1 MYLDKINNSRKDILF
16 LSYGSS
22 NAYYGVIFCILTLHY
37 HLRKNWTNLHLVIYT
52 DNPSIFKK
60 YFKDL
65 PITFELLSKEQIAE
79 WIKPYGYIHR
89 MKTCILKDCFS
100 KHGNDILY
108 TDGDTFFLKD
118 PRPLIERISKET
130 SVLCNFEGD
139 MNDSSEHENLLWTTL
154 RSILRNNTFTL
165 HKKTFKIPFSTQM
178 WNAGI
183 TGLSHD
189 KAYLMDDVLSIT
201 DQIFGIKPL
210 FYAEQFA
217 LDYIVQNNSKI
228 IPSED
233 YILHYWQKINN
244 VKPFDTHIKQLMEKS
259 KFTNLDDFSEK
270 AFNLSQNFHKLKETI
285 IKEPLLKRIKYRLKL
300 ILEVAK
306 KGYID

>member
-1 MYLDKINNSRKDILF
+1 MIEESTNSRKDVLF
-16 LSYGSS
+16 LAYGSN
-22 NAYYGVIFCILTLHY
+22 NAYYGVIFCIFTLYY
-37 HLRKNWTNLHLVIYT
+37 HLNKKWGNLHLVIYT
-52 DNPSIFKK
+52 DNSEIFNK
-60 YFKDL
+60 YFSSF
-65 PITFELLSKEQIAE
+65 PITYEYLSKEQIAE

-89 MKTCILKDCFS
+89 MKTCILKDCFA

-118 PRPLIERISKET
+118 PTPLIDQINEKV

-139 MNDSSEHENLLWTTL
+139 MNDSGEHENVLWTTL
-154 RSILRNNTFTL
+154 RSILRDNQFTL
-165 HKKTFKIPFSTQM
+165 HGKSFKIPFTTQM

-183 TGLSHD
+183 TGLSS
-189 KAYLMDDVLSIT
+189 KNAYLMDDVLSIT
-201 DQIFGIKPL
+201 DQIFGAKPL

-217 LDYIVQNNSKI
+217 LNYVVQNYSGI

-244 VKPFDTHIKQLMEKS
+244 VKPFDTHIKLFIETNKSASLDELTQKAYSLTLQFNQLK
-259 KFTNLDDFSEK
+259 DV
-270 AFNLSQNFHKLKETI
+270 A
-285 IKEPLLKRIKYRLKL
+285 IKEPLIKRLRYRLKL
-300 ILEVAK
+300 ITQVAK